1 MSLFLVNAVTCPSCG
16 HDFENNKI
24 NGLSLV
30 ATVSDIDAR
39 KRTRTRQ
46 LLDDMEKLNLTE
58 PEYRAARKLILDSI
72 NDFNRDIQ
80 IILGLGEDLE

>member
-1 MSLFLVNAVTCPSCG
+1 MSLFLVNAVTCPFCG
-16 HDFENNKI
+16 KDFENNKI

-46 LLDDMEKLNLTE
+46 LLDDMEKLALTE

-80 IILGLGEDLE
+80 IILGLGDDLE